1 MWDVLAGGRHSCE
14 GPRTEEVK
22 AALPAALQGWLLK
35 LQIMLLHIT
44 NSLLGCCFFLLS
56 AMHLSLLRCPRCCPG
71 NADKCGPSVDSFS
84 SILGQAWK
92 LFAKDWK
99 FKTFSLTQN
108 SEIANI
114 GIPDRAHNRTL
125 DPYLQEKPQTL
136 TRVNN
141 RTVQKTLP
149 TIRFSFSH
157 NSEMLI

>member
-1 MWDVLAGGRHSCE
+1 
-14 GPRTEEVK
+14 
-22 AALPAALQGWLLK
+22 
-35 LQIMLLHIT
+35 
-44 NSLLGCCFFLLS
+44 
-56 AMHLSLLRCPRCCPG
+56 MHLSLLRYPRCCPG

-99 FKTFSLTQN
+99 FKTSSLTQN

-114 GIPDRAHNRTL
+114 GIPDKAHNRTL

-141 RTVQKTLP
+141 GTVQKTLP
-149 TIRFSFSH
+149 TVRFSFSH